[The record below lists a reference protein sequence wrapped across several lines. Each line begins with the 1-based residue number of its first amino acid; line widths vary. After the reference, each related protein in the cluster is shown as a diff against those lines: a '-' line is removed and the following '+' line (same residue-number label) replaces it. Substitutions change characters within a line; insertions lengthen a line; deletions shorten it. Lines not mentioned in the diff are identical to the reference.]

1 MAFLRKRKEQ
11 ERTEKWMDIEI
22 GAQRRFL
29 VYLLYL
35 LTKLAGKQ
43 AGRGPPEA
51 VSIPSATWGWF
62 NDFKRA
68 FCFHR

>member
-1 MAFLRKRKEQ
+1 
-11 ERTEKWMDIEI
+11 MDIEI